1 MARLAA
7 LLLLAVLSACAT
19 PRAEDKISYE
29 EAFGVRPGASDA
41 PDAPPAPAPLP
52 MTRAPS
58 RARDMKAPGKD
69 LPTART
75 SPELQAALTS
85 FANRAREYRRSLTRG
100 SPMPPEQKANWEGV
114 TGALDAFLQRP
125 AEKTSSL
132 DVIRARVTLESELEE
147 DARSYGDIPESLA
160 QSVIKRV
167 GELAAR
173 MADVRRLMVQTIN
186 QVPRFTWPISPVS
199 VTSGFGE
206 REHPILGEL
215 KEHLGVDLAARRG
228 QAVLAAAPGVV
239 LNAGWNGGYGYQVE
253 IQHAPRVT
261 TRYSHLSRVMVE
273 PGQILERGDLVGLAG
288 DTGMATGVHLH
299 FEVWKDGQPRD
310 PLDELDRNDGSVD
323 LGSVSVEDSSPVPSK
338 RQGRR
343 PVGRRP

>member
-1 MARLAA
+1 LSRLAA
-7 LLLLAVLSACAT
+7 LSLLIALSACVT
-19 PRAEDKISYE
+19 PHAEDKISFE
-29 EAFGVRPGASDA
+29 DAFGPH
-41 PDAPPAPAPLP
+41 PEAPATEAGPVPSALP
-52 MTRAPS
+52 VVRVRAKTREL
-58 RARDMKAPGKD
+58 KAAGKE

-75 SPELQAALTS
+75 SQELQAALAS
-85 FANRAREYRRSLTRG
+85 FVNRAREYRRQVKRG
-100 SPMPPEQKANWEGV
+100 SPMSSEQEVNWEKV
-114 TGALDAFLQRP
+114 TGSLDTFLRRP

-132 DVIRARVTLESELEE
+132 DIVRARATLESELEE
-147 DARSYGDIPESLA
+147 DARSYGDIPEALA
-160 QSVIKRV
+160 ESVMTRV
-167 GELAAR
+167 GELEAR
-173 MADVRRLMVQTIN
+173 MAEVRRLMVQTVNEI
-186 QVPRFTWPISPVS
+186 PRFTWPISPVS

-215 KEHLGVDLAARRG
+215 KEHLGVDLAAKRG
-228 QAVLAAAPGVV
+228 QGVFAAAPGVV

-253 IQHAPRVT
+253 VQHAPRIT

-299 FEVWKDGQPRD
+299 FEVWKDGRPRD

-323 LGSVSVEDSSPVPSK
+323 IGSVSAGDTLPPSK

-343 PVGRRP
+343 PVVGRRP